1 MAQVVACA
9 TNIGLFVMDF
19 GGGGAGPAGIA
30 MGVVRCPIASHERW
44 IGCRGGGGGGGGST
58 SHSIPNDAIDKP
70 TGIRALRVAVDDTG
84 RIALQPCCIG
94 GGSSDRLKTAR
105 IASYVCRA
113 AVEDSGAP
121 LALPPL
127 AGALSARWRDASWL
141 TSGMRLLPSV
151 SGLLLCVLWPI
162 ARQFVVVEV
171 PTRVRGGDFWG
182 ADSAVGKKEERLWD
196 KFRSQML

>member
-94 GGSSDRLKTAR
+94 GGSSDRLMTAR

-113 AVEDSGAP
+113 
-121 LALPPL
+121 
-127 AGALSARWRDASWL
+127 
-141 TSGMRLLPSV
+141 GMFLYSTRFFS
-151 SGLLLCVLWPI
+151 
-162 ARQFVVVEV
+162 
-171 PTRVRGGDFWG
+171 TRVHESKKNLNVIHIFPHFHVV
-182 ADSAVGKKEERLWD
+182 SAICWQRYLD
-196 KFRSQML
+196 R